1 LLKRDS
7 GFSDMSTTI
16 ESKSTTQVNHS
27 EPVGVSQ
34 QIVAYVE
41 LLLIGVW
48 LGSMMFFS
56 FAVAPS
62 AFAVLPTREL
72 AGTIVTSTI
81 GKVEVIGMVF
91 GALLILI
98 QLATWTRE
106 SSARLIRLVLVMLMI
121 ASAALSRFWISP
133 TMTSLRAAMG
143 GNIDD
148 VAASN
153 PLRMQFN
160 DLHQYSVGLMSV
172 AIVSGLVLFFLT
184 VRSWQTR

>member
-1 LLKRDS
+1 
-7 GFSDMSTTI
+7 MATTI
-16 ESKSTTQVNHS
+16 ESKPSTQADLGVR
-27 EPVGVSQ
+27 VGVSQ
-34 QIVAYVE
+34 QILGFVE

-62 AFAVLPTREL
+62 AFAVLPTREM

-91 GALLILI
+91 GGLLILI
-98 QLATWTRE
+98 QLATWSRRANT
-106 SSARLIRLVLVMLMI
+106 SARLIRLVLVVLMI
-121 ASAALSRFWISP
+121 ASAVLSRFWISP

-143 GNIDD
+143 GNIDE

-160 DLHQYSVGLMSV
+160 DLHQYSVSLMSV
-172 AIVSGLVLFFLT
+172 AIISGLVLFFLT
-184 VRSWQTR
+184 VRRWQSR

>member
-1 LLKRDS
+1 
-7 GFSDMSTTI
+7 MATTI
-16 ESKSTTQVNHS
+16 ESKPSTRADLGVR
-27 EPVGVSQ
+27 VAVSQ
-34 QIVAYVE
+34 QILAYVE

-98 QLATWTRE
+98 QLATWTRR
-106 SSARLIRLVLVMLMI
+106 SNARLIRLVLVILMI
-121 ASAALSRFWISP
+121 ACAAL
-133 TMTSLRAAMG
+133 
-143 GNIDD
+143 
-148 VAASN
+148 
-153 PLRMQFN
+153 
-160 DLHQYSVGLMSV
+160 
-172 AIVSGLVLFFLT
+172 
-184 VRSWQTR
+184 

>member
-1 LLKRDS
+1 
-7 GFSDMSTTI
+7 MSTTI
-16 ESKSTTQVNHS
+16 DSKPTTQVNRS

-98 QLATWTRE
+98 QLATWARR
-106 SSARLIRLVLVMLMI
+106 SSARLIRLVLVILMI
-121 ASAALSRFWISP
+121 ASAA
-133 TMTSLRAAMG
+133 
-143 GNIDD
+143 
-148 VAASN
+148 
-153 PLRMQFN
+153 
-160 DLHQYSVGLMSV
+160 
-172 AIVSGLVLFFLT
+172 
-184 VRSWQTR
+184 